1 MILDLHVIQAINAGL
16 KYYKERE
23 TEFNRLFVGVG
34 PSTLTA
40 WFNDF
45 SGDHYPS
52 VRSRHAQGT
61 AQAPLVT
68 VIPQSETVTH
78 ELLSEYGGTDDE
90 GRALDTYMIAESVE
104 LALFARSPDMAR
116 VYHVLCRASLAL
128 ARRPMHRA
136 GYHVFR
142 YDGSDPLTPE
152 EELASE
158 ELGIYVKRQRVR
170 GEYQVQISI
179 PPNAEYGDVSTYS
192 LDNVLVLSD
201 TYTTDEGIQ
210 GGVTPSVPSNN

>member
-1 MILDLHVIQAINAGL
+1 MILDLHVIQAISSGL

-23 TEFNRLFVGVG
+23 SEFGKLFAGVG
-34 PSTLTA
+34 ASTLSA
-40 WFNDF
+40 WYSDF
-45 SGDHYPS
+45 SSEHFPS

-61 AQAPLVT
+61 AQAPLIT
-68 VIPQSETVTH
+68 VIPQAETVTQ
-78 ELLSEYGGTDDE
+78 ELLSEYGGVDAE

-136 GYHVFR
+136 GYHIFR
-142 YDGSDPLTPE
+142 YDGSDPLSPE

-158 ELGIYVKRQRVR
+158 ELGIYVKRLRVR
-170 GEYQVQISI
+170 GEHQVQISI
-179 PPNAEYGDVSTYS
+179 PPDAEYNGTSTYS
-192 LDNVLVLSD
+192 NVLVLSD
-201 TYTTDEGIQ
+201 TYTTDGGMQ
-210 GGVTPSVPSNN
+210 GGVATPSPSDT

>member
-1 MILDLHVIQAINAGL
+1 MVLDLHVIQALSAGF

-23 TEFNRLFVGVG
+23 ADFKALFVGVG
-34 PSTLTA
+34 EATLTA
-40 WFNDF
+40 WFADF
-45 SGDHYPS
+45 SGEHYPA

-68 VIPQSETVTH
+68 VIPQAETVTQ
-78 ELLSEYGGTDDE
+78 ELLGDFGGVDS
-90 GRALDTYMIAESVE
+90 ASQAVDTYMISESVE
-104 LALFARSPDMAR
+104 LALFARAPDMAR
-116 VYHVLCRASLAL
+116 VYHVLSRASLAL

-158 ELGIYVKRQRVR
+158 ELGITVKRLRVR
-170 GEYQVQISI
+170 GEYQVRI
-179 PPNAEYGDVSTYS
+179 PIPQNAEYGDSPTYS

-201 TYTTDEGIQ
+201 TYTTDDGHQ
-210 GGVTPSVPSNN
+210 GGVTPSDS